1 MLEEVVTVCLK
12 PPAMRANLHRQQNYI
27 ILLICSVFVLV
38 PVGIQSSL
46 HNPLEREN
54 WSKIKAVDIM
64 MSRVKRI
71 CILIIEM
78 NE

>member
-12 PPAMRANLHRQQNYI
+12 PPAMRANLRRQQNSI

-38 PVGIQSSL
+38 PVGIQPSL
-46 HNPLEREN
+46 YNPLEREN

-71 CILIIEM
+71 CILIISK
-78 NE
+78 

>member
-1 MLEEVVTVCLK
+1 MLEKVVTVCLK
-12 PPAMRANLHRQQNYI
+12 PPAMRANLRRQQNSI

-46 HNPLEREN
+46 YNPLEREN
-54 WSKIKAVDIM
+54 WNKIKAVDIM